1 MKTITAPRETSLYS
15 GLVAHTVMGVRMKLG
30 MSRIHLNYC
39 EIFNCLVPVM
49 VVDFFNEKGKL
60 YTLRY
65 NLPPDS
71 PERTERR
78 IFLLLNLIRKNL
90 NNGIVDTGRDF
101 PEVFR

>member
-60 YTLRY
+60 YTL
-65 NLPPDS
+65 S
-71 PERTERR
+71 PGLAGTNRTAH
-78 IFLLLNLIRKNL
+78 FSAA
-90 NNGIVDTGRDF
+90 
-101 PEVFR
+101 